1 MLNIIVTGI
10 IIHAASYFK
19 KPNDPNTFVTFTI
32 ETHPDL
38 PGMEKHIERFECNCD
53 KCQKIMING
62 NLEDMNLEKLI
73 MGTNVKVTGEFYQM
87 RKKLEDHTISLNDI
101 NISTLEILP
110 SNAD

>member
-1 MLNIIVTGI
+1 
-10 IIHAASYFK
+10 
-19 KPNDPNTFVTFTI
+19 
-32 ETHPDL
+32 
-38 PGMEKHIERFECNCD
+38 MEKHIERFECNCD

-87 RKKLEDHTISLNDI
+87 RKKFEDNTVSLNDI